1 MRTLFAAVSFAILAM
16 TAACNP
22 TPSGDDVAAIEA
34 IDDAVGELNAAF
46 EAGDTEAIKALMT
59 EDHVSVTPY
68 YGAPKSV
75 SEQLDSLDQL
85 KYEQT
90 NLTEPTVVLLG
101 PDAALWTAT
110 AKLDVTFEGRS
121 LSGDAFLTSV
131 MIKKDG
137 KWVEQFFQVTSFE
150 P

>member
-1 MRTLFAAVSFAILAM
+1 MRTFFAVVSFAILAM

-46 EAGDTEAIKALMT
+46 EARDTAAIKALMT

-75 SEQLDSLDQL
+75 SQQLDSLAEL

-121 LSGDAFLTSV
+121 LSGNAFLTSV
-131 MIKKDG
+131 MTKQDG
-137 KWVEQFFQVTSFE
+137 KWLERFFQVTSFA